1 MNDESISV
9 TSSLIHPSHS
19 ASAGF
24 TGNAVGASP
33 SAIPRAAVLRFRCIS
48 IRAAMRGLSLT
59 ARLISWRQSM
69 HRIKRSLVPTLLFLA
84 AFAAMALGLSVLRK
98 SGRPTGSVEANET
111 AEPDGLEREPI
122 SPLPRTIELDSRKVE
137 LGRRLFHDK
146 RLSADNSVSCATCHN
161 VRENGADIKVRSAG
175 MGGALGDVNTPTVFN
190 SGFSFR
196 QFWDGRA
203 ETLEDQ
209 IDEPIRHPAEMAT
222 DWPQILNKLQADSE
236 YVAAFSSIYATK
248 VESRGIKDAIATF
261 ERSLITPNSRF
272 DRYLRGDSQ
281 ALTAEEKEGYRLFK
295 ESGCSSC
302 HQGVLVG
309 GNMFEKLG
317 IVRDYF
323 ADRGHIT
330 KFDFGRFN
338 ATGVE
343 ENRFEFKVPSLRN
356 VARTAPYF
364 HDGSARSLD
373 EAVSVMARYQLGRE
387 LTATELHRIV
397 QFLETLTGKS
407 PEGVP

>member
-1 MNDESISV
+1 
-9 TSSLIHPSHS
+9 
-19 ASAGF
+19 
-24 TGNAVGASP
+24 
-33 SAIPRAAVLRFRCIS
+33 
-48 IRAAMRGLSLT
+48 
-59 ARLISWRQSM
+59 M
-69 HRIKRSLVPTLLFLA
+69 HRIQRSLLPALLFLTA
-84 AFAAMALGLSVLRK
+84 SVIVALGLCVLPYSVLPN
-98 SGRPTGSVEANET
+98 SARPTASVEASE
-111 AEPDGLEREPI
+111 AVDPDEFQREPI
-122 SPLPRTIELDSRKVE
+122 SPLPRTIELDTRKVE
-137 LGRRLFHDK
+137 LGRRLFQDK
-146 RLSADNSVSCATCHN
+146 RFSADNSVSCASCHN
-161 VRENGADIKVRSAG
+161 VRQNGADTKVRSTG
-175 MGGALGDVNTPTVFN
+175 VRGALGDLNAPTVFN
-190 SGFSFR
+190 SGLSFR

-209 IDEPIRHPAEMAT
+209 IDEPIRHPAEMAS
-222 DWPQILNKLQADSE
+222 DWPQILNKLQADPE

-248 VESRGIKDAIATF
+248 VDRRGIKDAIATF
-261 ERSLITPNSRF
+261 ERSLITPDSRF

-295 ESGCSSC
+295 DSGCSSC

-323 ADRGHIT
+323 AERGHIT

-338 ATGVE
+338 STGVE

-356 VARTAPYF
+356 VALTAPYF

-373 EAVSVMARYQLGRE
+373 EAVRVMARYQLGRE

-397 QFLETLTGKS
+397 QFLETLTGKN
-407 PEGVP
+407 PEGEP